1 MLTTRKRLSN
11 EARASRP
18 AFQERVFQAAKG
30 LEDRARRL
38 PPGPERDALLR
49 RARRMDIAKSYERV
63 AVVAGTSAAEM
74 TSYFTEAMRDYR
86 AFILGPDGHVI
97 DRTDMFCAN
106 DEAAKKRAKQ
116 LVSGHDVEL
125 WHHDRKLAEFKHEE

>member
-1 MLTTRKRLSN
+1 MSTTRKRLSN

-18 AFQERVFQAAKG
+18 ALQE
-30 LEDRARRL
+30 
-38 PPGPERDALLR
+38 P
-49 RARRMDIAKSYERV
+49 
-63 AVVAGTSAAEM
+63 GTSGTEM
-74 TSYFTEAMRDYR
+74 TSYFPEALRDYR

-116 LVSGHDVEL
+116 LVNGHDVEL